1 MISQQHTVTG
11 GRVTVTGLDRYEGRA
26 VDVVVKLHR
35 AAMSS
40 PQLKYWWAVPVAILA
55 EHCGY
60 DRDEMHVAIKYK
72 FLRTVDQNGLEVVP
86 SIRSLDTAAMARLI
100 DDVRRWALTDL
111 GVDVPAP
118 NEVPLEQME
127 LMYND

>member
-26 VDVVVKLHR
+26 VDVIVKQHR

-60 DRDEMHVAIKYK
+60 DRDEMHIAIKYK

-100 DDVRRWALTDL
+100 EDVRRWALTDL

-118 NEVPLEQME
+118 GEIPIEAYDE
-127 LMYND
+127 

>member
-1 MISQQHTVTG
+1 MIQQQHTVTG

-26 VDVVVKLHR
+26 VDVVVKMHR
-35 AAMSS
+35 DAMST

-60 DRDEMHVAIKYK
+60 DPDDIHVAIKYK
-72 FLRTVDQNGLEVVP
+72 FLRTVDANGLEVVP
-86 SIRSLDTAAMARLI
+86 SIKSLDTTQMSRLI

-111 GVDVPAP
+111 GVDIPEPNGVPI
-118 NEVPLEQME
+118 EIYETQ
-127 LMYND
+127 YN